1 MVLQDHS
8 ANAVRAHVR
17 IETQLT
23 LRRRYAPLLLK
34 AGRDGAPCRTL
45 VLQTWGYL
53 RAVRGSSELGNFGK
67 RHFEK
72 MNRLSIEGHEAYR
85 ATLEQ
90 AGLPAEV
97 VPVGEAWQLVAQ
109 ERRHLFSSLY
119 SADGVNPGLA
129 GTYLIAATLYAT
141 LSGRDPRPLK
151 VEACG
156 SRAKLP
162 CHTDLSA
169 ADLSYLRDVAA
180 RATTQGNGRPL
191 QISHEPPPKRLLD
204 LHPDL

>member
-1 MVLQDHS
+1 M
-8 ANAVRAHVR
+8 R

-23 LRRRYAPLLLK
+23 LRQRYAPLLLK

-53 RAVRGSSELGNFGK
+53 RAVRGSSELGSFGK